1 MVHLQS
7 SMHLTM
13 ICKQKIKSK
22 SLIMFTITLTKIK
35 KAFLKRWVFN
45 LFLKQIIPF
54 TLINQGNKFW
64 TLTVQPAKPWTLSDH
79 TWEMANPWNIIRD
92 NLTRKEDRGS
102 KL

>member
-35 KAFLKRWVFN
+35 KAFLKR
-45 LFLKQIIPF
+45 
-54 TLINQGNKFW
+54 
-64 TLTVQPAKPWTLSDH
+64 
-79 TWEMANPWNIIRD
+79 
-92 NLTRKEDRGS
+92 
-102 KL
+102 